1 VFVVVDA
8 GAAGPAKTVTAS
20 FNINDLPPNR
30 QYWVVAVVTNSDGT
44 RTALD
49 VVIQTGSTPTVG
61 TPLGWLIS
69 HL

>member
-1 VFVVVDA
+1 
-8 GAAGPAKTVTAS
+8 
-20 FNINDLPPNR
+20 
-30 QYWVVAVVTNSDGT
+30 VAVVTNSDGT